1 MPLPSTKIHQMR
13 YVPCKTSDSTG
24 TDLLT
29 ISTEDGRL
37 LFYSAVRLES
47 HKEDGEAE
55 KRTTSSIS
63 DCVLLAQLGG
73 RSSGVASRIK
83 DFEILRLSAEKERPS
98 KTVAI
103 TGCSD
108 GSVRIWLLDETGLLN
123 KLVYADRDPELED
136 TTNGHGNGTSG
147 ILGSDIQQIG
157 KLIGTYETGH
167 RITCLK
173 AFVLLQPANSREAT
187 AKDGLEEDFEGF
199 GGSDGPGDDNG
210 DSE

>member
-1 MPLPSTKIHQMR
+1 MR
-13 YVPCKTSDSTG
+13 YTPCKTSPSLGADF
-24 TDLLT
+24 LT
-29 ISTEDGRL
+29 VSTEDGRL
-37 LFYSAVRLES
+37 LFYSAARS
-47 HKEDGEAE
+47 NPHKEGEEAD
-55 KRTTSSIS
+55 KTTTSSIS

-73 RSSGVASRIK
+73 RSLGVASRMK
-83 DFEILRLSAEKERPS
+83 DFEILKLSSEKERPA

-108 GSVRIWLLDETGLLN
+108 GSVRIWLLDETELLD
-123 KLVYADRDPELED
+123 KVVHARGTTEPEN

-147 ILGSDIQQIG
+147 TLGSDVQQIG

-173 AFVLLQPANSREAT
+173 AFVLLQPANSDEAKVE
-187 AKDGLEEDFEGF
+187 AGLEEDFEGF
-199 GGSDGPGDDNG
+199 GGSDGSSDENG